1 MIAFYIPEYGT
12 GIAYTGD
19 FMFFL
24 RHPKPIAKRGADVVQ
39 MVKHSAI
46 TTPMNTRVIVIK
58 NTHKPL
64 VVTPNKPK

>member
-1 MIAFYIPEYGT
+1 
-12 GIAYTGD
+12 
-19 FMFFL
+19 MFFL